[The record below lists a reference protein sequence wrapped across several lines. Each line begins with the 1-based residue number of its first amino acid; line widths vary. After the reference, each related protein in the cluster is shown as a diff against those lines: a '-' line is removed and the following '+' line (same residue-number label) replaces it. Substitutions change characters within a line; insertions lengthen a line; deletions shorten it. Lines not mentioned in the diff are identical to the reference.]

1 MKKLAILLVLVL
13 LVAGCGSTVSTTSKA
28 SQAVVSAQGAATQTL
43 YGMGALLQSTP
54 KIVEN
59 LYSSGR
65 LTKEQFNSVVP
76 IYNQAL
82 GSFNLAVA
90 ALKSAVDAGQD
101 PNTVSAYSK
110 ALAQFLIDK
119 NLIENL
125 VLSLSGQPIVGGIK

>member
-1 MKKLAILLVLVL
+1 MKKLLILLVLAFVC
-13 LVAGCGSTVSTTSKA
+13 AGCGTTMSTTSKA

-54 KIVEN
+54 KIVDG
-59 LYSSGR
+59 LYASGK

-76 IYNQAL
+76 VYNQAL

-90 ALKSAVDAGQD
+90 ALKSATDAGQD
-101 PNTVSAYSK
+101 PNTVLAYSK
-110 ALAQFLIDK
+110 ALAQFLVDK

-125 VLSLSGQPIVGGIK
+125 VLSLSGQSIGGVK